1 MTPSLVPAIRSRS
14 VSRALF
20 VSGVV
25 VLVLLF
31 VLPIEV
37 QETVEVPGRVLP
49 AQEWV
54 VVRNSGGALS
64 AIRRDYR
71 TGAVEATFTA
81 EPARGDAVQFELGP
95 AAAAHAVAAGDT
107 VGFFASGE
115 TALRMATLRGAVD
128 AARAEL
134 RLYQS
139 GEKAS
144 LVEAARQD
152 FRYAQTA
159 LEQATREADR
169 QCSLAARGVVTEQA
183 CEDAGSARRLAA
195 AGAAA
200 AEARLEAVRTGARAE
215 AITLARTRLASLEQE
230 AATLAERFEMGTLVA
245 PISGMTYRVFSHAP
259 HLPTRS
265 LPVVSP
271 IRSPASER
279 LHEKLSGIQVRRK
292 LRIRA
297 YDLAGHGNPTFLE
310 VKRKHGGAV
319 WKDRAALD
327 AGTVTALLGGG
338 DPSEAVPLS
347 ERVAAA
353 RLIYRLR
360 REARR
365 PTLLVTYDREPSSDG
380 STLRSASPSIGGSDA
395 PRTPYWASISTGLY
409 AERGLRPALVGRF
422 ILEVKF
428 DRVFPSWL
436 RARHSVSSASGG
448 KRSPSTSSVSTT
460 RWPKLHRGASARAAV
475 RALAR

>member
-245 PISGMTYRVFSHAP
+245 PISGMTYRVFSPDTLLMVAD
-259 HLPTRS
+259 TS
-265 LPVVSP
+265 AYTVVLP
-271 IRSPASER
+271 IRWSDRGRVTPGQEVVLRVSEWGEQPHGRIVDLRETAPRAAGQTYVLAAAEVTAGKER
-279 LHEKLSGIQVRRK
+279 LKPGLLVR
-292 LRIRA
+292 
-297 YDLAGHGNPTFLE
+297 
-310 VKRKHGGAV
+310 AV
-319 WKDRAALD
+319 IE
-327 AGTVTALLGGG
+327 TESVSLLGY
-338 DPSEAVPLS
+338 
-347 ERVAAA
+347 A
-353 RLIYRLR
+353 RQLATDL
-360 REARR
+360 
-365 PTLLVTYDREPSSDG
+365 
-380 STLRSASPSIGGSDA
+380 
-395 PRTPYWASISTGLY
+395 
-409 AERGLRPALVGRF
+409 F
-422 ILEVKF
+422 
-428 DRVFPSWL
+428 
-436 RARHSVSSASGG
+436 
-448 KRSPSTSSVSTT
+448 
-460 RWPKLHRGASARAAV
+460 RW
-475 RALAR
+475 